1 MNNKQYENAKEEMT
15 RWLSHPQELGKAPAK
30 IECAREFDYNGLHYY
45 IFKYKKSA
53 LGKWLLG
60 VCGGYEGDELEHCGH
75 VFSEME
81 EYSDSTAEEKAV
93 ELIESVMNWWKEQ
106 AEEAEKEK
114 QNPGTFV
121 NFVLLEDIAFDKEAL
136 LKNLKEDW
144 QIEDQ
149 EPDEDDGSD
158 DDDEDDEDEDDE
170 YDEDGEDIEERDDT
184 VVISYGGGIA
194 VISLMPGPIPED
206 EIVYHAGS
214 NFRWKNAVET
224 VKRHKAHIL
233 VSFMGRNVPVSEAGK
248 IMVKLVSAACKQK
261 GVLGIYANGTVY
273 QPEFYLA
280 CAQMA
285 KEGEFP
291 IYNLVWFGL
300 YQGKNGICGYT
311 NGMRHLGYDEM
322 EIIDSKENPNDI
334 TDMLL
339 SIASYVITSDVILK
353 DGETIGFNPRQKL
366 TITKSKAAAV
376 EGDSLK
382 IGF

>member
-1 MNNKQYENAKEEMT
+1 MNKQQLAHAEEEMIN
-15 RWLSHPQELGKAPAK
+15 WLSHPAELGKAPSK
-30 IECAREFDYNGLHYY
+30 IECAKEFDYNGLHYY
-45 IFKYKKSA
+45 IFRYKKSA

-81 EYSDSTAEEKAV
+81 EYSDNTAEGNAIK
-93 ELIESVMNWWKEQ
+93 LIEYVINCWKEQ

-136 LKNLKEDW
+136 LKTLKEDW

-149 EPDEDDGSD
+149 EPEEDDEE
-158 DDDEDDEDEDDE
+158 DDEGDVEYDEDEDDQN
-170 YDEDGEDIEERDDT
+170 DEDIEERDDT

-194 VISLMPGPIPED
+194 AISLMPGPIPED

-214 NFRWKNAVET
+214 NFLWTNAVET

-233 VSFMGRNVPVSEAGK
+233 VSFMGKDVPVLEAGK

-273 QPEFYLA
+273 QPEFYSA
-280 CAQMA
+280 CAQMV

-300 YQGKNGICGYT
+300 YHGKNGICGYT
-311 NGMRHLGYDEM
+311 NGMRRLGYDEM
-322 EIIDSKENPNDI
+322 EIIDSKEKPNDI

-339 SIASYVITSDVILK
+339 SIANYVITSDVILK
-353 DGETIGFNPRQKL
+353 DGETIGFTADQKL

-376 EGDSLK
+376 EGESLK